1 MPSIGQIQFLDALS
15 SNISQIQEIEVHPKK
30 NKKEKKKK
38 EGTDAACSLAQCT
51 AHDKVWKEK
60 SVALFLPH
68 QDKMYK

>member
-15 SNISQIQEIEVHPKK
+15 NNISQIQEIKVRPKK
-30 NKKEKKKK
+30 KKKKK
-38 EGTDAACSLAQCT
+38 EGTDAACSLAECT
-51 AHDKVWKEK
+51 AHDKVRKEK